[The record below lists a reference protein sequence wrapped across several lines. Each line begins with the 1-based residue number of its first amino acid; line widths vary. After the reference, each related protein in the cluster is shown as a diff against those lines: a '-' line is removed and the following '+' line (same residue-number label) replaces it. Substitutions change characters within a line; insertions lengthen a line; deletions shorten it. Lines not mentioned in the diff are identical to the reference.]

1 MQSIASGRPASMRP
15 PVVALGTFLACLLL
29 APPAHA
35 SLFEGKTLDTV
46 ANVIAWIA
54 IIIVPVVLLGAFWW
68 VHIMPEKIAEERHHP
83 QLPAIKVLCL
93 LSLVF
98 GGMLWPIAWIWA
110 YSKPVLYQLAY
121 GRDKEVEDPGGAVSL
136 HAAPLEPVETPPAA
150 AAAIVSEAEDVAA
163 LKQRVAS
170 LEMQLAAASAQ
181 AAGRARG
188 AETGGA

>member
-121 GRDKEVEDPGGAVSL
+121 GRDKEVEDPGGAVGL

-188 AETGGA
+188 PETGGA

>member
-1 MQSIASGRPASMRP
+1 MSLSVFVAAALAAAGLAFPLSANASFLP
-15 PVVALGTFLACLLL
+15 PEMMDTAATGLAWFVLIVMPIVAIV
-29 APPAHA
+29 
-35 SLFEGKTLDTV
+35 LFWLV
-46 ANVIAWIA
+46 H
-54 IIIVPVVLLGAFWW
+54 VL
-68 VHIMPEKIAEERHHP
+68 PEKIAHKRHHP
-83 QLPAIKVLCL
+83 QRDAIHTLCL

-98 GGMLWPIAWIWA
+98 GGLLWPIAWIWA

-150 AAAIVSEAEDVAA
+150 AAAIASEAEDVAA

-188 AETGGA
+188 PETGGA